1 MIGHNMK
8 RYSIL
13 FLLFLPAVFFAQ
25 QIKFAVISQPAISDK
40 SSAAVLDSV
49 ISNVNSANDIN
60 YVFVLGDLTKN
71 GTAAEAELFKE
82 SIQRLLRPY
91 FILPGIKDFNDAN
104 CWEALKEI
112 TDNKFSFEEN
122 GIEFIGLSPVIPLN
136 KVCHF
141 TQEDIDWMNS
151 VLDTVK
157 IGDEFYFFT
166 PFPLDNKAD
175 NWESILELFQDK
187 FPQLIIDGS
196 NGNESARNFKGF
208 SVFDAAGLSAAGK
221 SNFYQIELS
230 ADSVLIKNPSGLILT
245 SIDKAINILKD
256 TIASPDVQSFNADI
270 IMQTELNSTM
280 LTSTTYWNGHIYT
293 SDESGLISCIDST
306 GKVLWDY
313 DTNGDLYSKPV
324 IANRM
329 LTAAT
334 YQGDLTTISAIS
346 GEQIQSIGFEEAI
359 TSDLSVMD
367 FEGSKE
373 LMIPKLTKSKAAIVF
388 GTASGKVFCYDLETL
403 QEFWSN
409 KDAQGMI
416 RTRPLILEN
425 KILYTSRDGFLYCI
439 DARDGLLIWRWR
451 EKPTTD
457 FSDSQI
463 FCDGKKVFVVSSD
476 GILYAINLMLGKL
489 EWKQETLNAMPNFGI
504 SENKQSLFIQ
514 GKDAKLFIV
523 QTNNGKVSKEI
534 KLGKSFT
541 ESLDYPVEINGDIIY
556 SINGTFSKA
565 NTKSAPTDILFLGNA
580 PTHPLITLSG
590 NKFLSSNIDGRIIIF
605 SLR

>member
-1 MIGHNMK
+1 MK
-8 RYSIL
+8 RYSLVI
-13 FLLFLPAVFFAQ
+13 FLFLPAIFFAQ

-40 SSAAVLDSV
+40 RSAAVLDSV

-71 GTAAEAELFKE
+71 GAAAEAELLKE
-82 SIQRLLRPY
+82 SVQRLLKPY
-91 FILPGIKDFNDAN
+91 FILPGTKDFSDAN
-104 CWEALKEI
+104 CWESLKEI
-112 TDNKFSFEEN
+112 TDNKFSFEEY
-122 GIEFIGLSPVIPLN
+122 GIGFIGLSPVIPLN

-141 TQEDIDWMNS
+141 TQEDIDWINS
-151 VLDTVK
+151 FLDTTK

-166 PFPLDNKAD
+166 PFPLDAKAD

-196 NGNESARNFKGF
+196 NENESARNFKGF
-208 SVFDAAGLSAAGK
+208 SVFDAANLKKDGK
-221 SNFYQIELS
+221 NNFYQIELS
-230 ADSVLIKNPSGLILT
+230 ADSVLIKDPSGLILT

-280 LTSTTYWNGHIYT
+280 LTSTTFWNGHIFT
-293 SDESGLISCIDST
+293 SDKSGLISCIDST

-359 TSDLSVMD
+359 TSDLSVID

-403 QEFWSN
+403 QEYWSN

-416 RTRPLILEN
+416 RTRPFILEN

-463 FCDGKKVFVVSSD
+463 FCDGKRVFVVSSD

-489 EWKQETLNAMPNFGI
+489 EWKQETLNAMTNFGI
-504 SENKQSLFIQ
+504 SDNKQSLFIQ
-514 GKDAKLFIV
+514 SKDAKLFIV
-523 QTNNGKVSKEI
+523 QTNTGKVSKEI
-534 KLGKSFT
+534 ELGKSFT

-556 SINGTFSKA
+556 SINGTFSKV
-565 NTKSAPTDILFLGNA
+565 NSKSAPTDILFLGNA